1 MELFCYLNMFEYQMV
16 LQLVLATF
24 LGALLG
30 WERELKKKEAGLQT
44 YSLVALG
51 SCLLTLLAF
60 SYFETLSGQMGVDF
74 DPSRIIQA
82 IAIGIGFVGGGAVFK
97 GDYFIEGLT
106 TAAGLWVAAGIG
118 IAVGTE
124 FYYLAAITTFL
135 ALLVL
140 AGLGKI
146 EEKFFQHSV

>member
-1 MELFCYLNMFEYQMV
+1 MIEYQV
-16 LQLVLATF
+16 AFQLVLATF

-30 WERELKKKEAGLQT
+30 WERELKRKEAGLQT

-51 SCLLTLLAF
+51 SCLLTILAF
-60 SYFETLSGQMGVDF
+60 IYFENLGGRAGLDF
-74 DPSRIIQA
+74 DPSRVIQA

-124 FYYLAAITTFL
+124 FYWLAAFTTLIAFL
-135 ALLVL
+135 IL
-140 AGLGKI
+140 AGLGKL
-146 EEKFFQHSV
+146 EEKFFRHSV

>member
-1 MELFCYLNMFEYQMV
+1 MLEIFEYQLL
-16 LQLVLATF
+16 LQLLLATL

-30 WERELKKKEAGLQT
+30 LERELKKKEAGLQT

-51 SCLLTLLAF
+51 SCLLTILAF
-60 SYFETLSGQMGVDF
+60 SYFEALGGQAGISF

-97 GDYFIEGLT
+97 GKSFIEGLT

-118 IAVGTE
+118 VAVATE
-124 FYYLAAITTFL
+124 FYLLSVFTTFL
-135 ALLVL
+135 ALLIL
-140 AGLGKI
+140 AGLGLV
-146 EEKFFQHSV
+146 ERKFFQHSL

>member
-1 MELFCYLNMFEYQMV
+1 MLQYQII
-16 LQLVLATF
+16 LQLVLATL

-30 WERELKKKEAGLQT
+30 LERELKEKEAGLQT
-44 YSLVALG
+44 YSLVTLG
-51 SCLLTLLAF
+51 SCLLAILVFAF
-60 SYFETLSGQMGVDF
+60 YEKFSGQPGLDF
-74 DPSRIIQA
+74 DPGRIIQA

-106 TAAGLWVAAGIG
+106 TAAGLWTAAGIG
-118 IAVGTE
+118 IAVGSGL
-124 FYYLAAITTFL
+124 YWLATFTTLL

-140 AGLGKI
+140 AGLGRL

>member
-1 MELFCYLNMFEYQMV
+1 MFEYQTI
-16 LQLVLATF
+16 LQLFLATL

-30 WERELKKKEAGLQT
+30 LERELKKKEAGLQT

-51 SCLLTLLAF
+51 SCLLTILAF
-60 SYFETLSGQMGVDF
+60 SYFQELAGQAGVDF

-97 GDYFIEGLT
+97 GKSFIEGLT

-124 FYYLAAITTFL
+124 FYVLAAITTFI
-135 ALLVL
+135 ALLIL
-140 AGLGKI
+140 AGLGMI